1 MMRPAFATGMMRS
14 KRCAGAGA
22 SQSQIDSTS
31 RYRGSGGVSFAKAI
45 ESSAVGDASA
55 RAELAL
61 QVAELESRR
70 RCFDEAHLEQR
81 TDVRHQRLCFFVP
94 SARREQLRELQLRF
108 ERRVRILAD

>member
-31 RYRGSGGVSFAKAI
+31 RDRGSGGVSFAKAI
-45 ESSAVGDASA
+45 ASA